1 MGTTTTTETMK
12 ETMEE
17 LKLEEPVS
25 VLSEIE
31 STFTPNKTVEVKKN
45 NLPVINEQGDVNL
58 AALSERDKETYST
71 LTKSI
76 NLKDINSISS
86 YGSELNGA
94 MSNYSKEYLNAVR
107 ANSCGE
113 IGDLITTLLTELGY
127 VDVKDFETQN
137 KFKRFLSKLPLVG
150 KLVKNIEAMM
160 SKYDSISNNVD
171 KISTKIMATRLNALK
186 DNNALQLMF
195 EANLQY
201 MEQIDKLIV
210 AGALKLDE
218 INKKVDEMTNNPTDY
233 PQYVLS
239 DAVEFKHAL
248 DKKITDLKMLR
259 FVIKQS
265 LPQIR
270 IVQRNNLAI
279 ADKAQSII
287 STTIP
292 VWRNQLSIAVAL
304 FNQKNNIKAQRMVTE
319 TTNEILKK
327 NALLL
332 KQNSIDVAKEN
343 ERSVIDVETLRNTTQ
358 ELINTFQEVKRIHE
372 EGEKE
377 RNNAKR
383 ELQKLESE
391 LEATMINLK
400 G

>member
-1 MGTTTTTETMK
+1 MGTTTATETMK
-12 ETMEE
+12 E

-45 NLPVINEQGDVNL
+45 NLLVINEQGDVNL

-171 KISTKIMATRLNALK
+171 KISTKIVATRLNALK

-218 INKKVDEMTNNPTDY
+218 INKTVDEMTNNPTDY

>member
-1 MGTTTTTETMK
+1 METTTATETMK
-12 ETMEE
+12 GTMEE

>member
-1 MGTTTTTETMK
+1 MGTTTAT

-113 IGDLITTLLTELGY
+113 IGDLITTLLTELDY

-210 AGALKLDE
+210 AGALKIDE

-327 NALLL
+327 NALLS

>member
-1 MGTTTTTETMK
+1 MGTTTATETMK
-12 ETMEE
+12 EKMEE

-58 AALSERDKETYST
+58 SVLSERDKETYST

-201 MEQIDKLIV
+201 MEQIDKLII

-218 INKKVDEMTNNPTDY
+218 ITKKVDEMTNNPTDY

-304 FNQKNNIKAQRMVTE
+304 FNQKNNITAQQMVSK

>member
-1 MGTTTTTETMK
+1 MGTTTATETMK

-171 KISTKIMATRLNALK
+171 KISTKITATRLNALK

>member
-1 MGTTTTTETMK
+1 MGTTTATETMK

-58 AALSERDKETYST
+58 SALSERDKEIYST

-218 INKKVDEMTNNPTDY
+218 INKKVDEMTKNPTDY

-292 VWRNQLSIAVAL
+292 VWRNQLSIAVSL

-332 KQNSIDVAKEN
+332 KQNSIDVAREN

>member
-1 MGTTTTTETMK
+1 MGTTTATETMK

-58 AALSERDKETYST
+58 SALSERDKETYST

-332 KQNSIDVAKEN
+332 KQNSIDVAREN

>member
-1 MGTTTTTETMK
+1 M
-12 ETMEE
+12 
-17 LKLEEPVS
+17 
-25 VLSEIE
+25 
-31 STFTPNKTVEVKKN
+31 
-45 NLPVINEQGDVNL
+45 
-58 AALSERDKETYST
+58 
-71 LTKSI
+71 
-76 NLKDINSISS
+76 
-86 YGSELNGA
+86 
-94 MSNYSKEYLNAVR
+94 
-107 ANSCGE
+107 
-113 IGDLITTLLTELGY
+113 ITTFLIELCF
-127 VDVKDFETQN
+127 VVVKDFETQN